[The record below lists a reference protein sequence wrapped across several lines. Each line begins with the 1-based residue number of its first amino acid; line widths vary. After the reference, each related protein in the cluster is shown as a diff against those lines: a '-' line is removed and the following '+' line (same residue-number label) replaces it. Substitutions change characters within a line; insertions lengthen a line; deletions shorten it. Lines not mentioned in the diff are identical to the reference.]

1 MKRLIIGSFSL
12 LVASAIA
19 APAIRAQENLY
30 HASEQRHAATAVNQI
45 TPFNLAYL
53 AYRGELRNQGIPG
66 YSGLVSAYQD
76 GRVSAESLVQT
87 AITTNLLSENALNDE
102 GYINAV
108 DAQLRDFQNVG
119 S

>member
-1 MKRLIIGSFSL
+1 MKRFIIGGFSL

-19 APAIRAQENLY
+19 APAAQAQENRY
-30 HASEQRHAATAVNQI
+30 NPPVVRNTATTVNQI

-53 AYRGELRNQGIPG
+53 AYRGNFKTQGIPG
-66 YSGLVSAYQD
+66 YSGLVSAYRD
-76 GRVSAESLVQT
+76 GRVSAQSLVQT
-87 AITTNLLSENALNDE
+87 AIAANLLSENALNDE

-108 DAQLRDFQNVG
+108 DAQLRDFQNIG